1 MSSPTPTRA
10 RPVAGLHLRRLPGQR
25 QLFEK
30 QGNLHGFEAFQTAS
44 LDLATKLGY
53 AKQKMGLFPSG
64 LNYKHEDFLQY
75 LEKTEVEQGER
86 FRAEAVLEEIEAL
99 SSGGQL
105 DDRTIVSFT
114 INFKPNQT
122 EFSAIQ
128 YAAEFNRVI
137 ETADKFGNAVVAIRG
152 HADPTKTL
160 LDLIKAGNAKGTL
173 RRSGTRG
180 NYRYSLNG
188 RPLELSDT
196 PRLVEAIEAG
206 DFDGVNEHNPR
217 QTMQAALNLSR
228 KRAEAVK
235 NSVIA
240 YAKGKGIAVDLSQ
253 IQPQGVGI
261 AEPFIAKPSSAAEAE
276 QNMRVEFRL
285 VRVSAE
291 VTHESDFDF

>member
-1 MSSPTPTRA
+1 MS
-10 RPVAGLHLRRLPGQR
+10 
-25 QLFEK
+25 
-30 QGNLHGFEAFQTAS
+30 
-44 LDLATKLGY
+44 
-53 AKQKMGLFPSG
+53 
-64 LNYKHEDFLQY
+64 
-75 LEKTEVEQGER
+75 
-86 FRAEAVLEEIEAL
+86 
-99 SSGGQL
+99 
-105 DDRTIVSFT
+105 
-114 INFKPNQT
+114 
-122 EFSAIQ
+122 
-128 YAAEFNRVI
+128 
-137 ETADKFGNAVVAIRG
+137 RG

-235 NSVIA
+235 NSVIS